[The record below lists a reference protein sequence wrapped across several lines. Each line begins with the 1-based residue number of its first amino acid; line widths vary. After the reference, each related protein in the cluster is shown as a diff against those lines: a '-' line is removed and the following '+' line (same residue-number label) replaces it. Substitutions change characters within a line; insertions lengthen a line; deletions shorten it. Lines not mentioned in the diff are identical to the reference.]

1 MSAVMKQAA
10 TAFSSAQ
17 ATMESL
23 RAAPVRHLVAGRL
36 EDSPK
41 KFPVINPATG
51 ESCGVCP
58 EATKEQL
65 DRAVAAAAQAQPAW
79 AATPI
84 EKRRERLAALAAVLR
99 EHESELAALIT
110 MEQGKPLPRA
120 LDEVR
125 RAALQLERVT
135 ALSLEPKLLRD
146 APDGRIELRRRPL
159 GVVGAI
165 TPWNMPIVL
174 AVPKITHA
182 LYTGNTIVLKPSPY
196 TPLSSLRLAEYAQQV
211 FPAGVL
217 NILAGGDDFGRWM
230 SEHPGI
236 AKISFTGSIATGKKV
251 MASSAGGLKRL
262 TLELGGNDAALVLPD
277 VDLPSALPRMF
288 AAAFANSGQVCM
300 AIKRLYVHESI
311 HDAVVEGLANIA
323 RSTRVGDG
331 FEPDVALGPVQN
343 RAQHEIV
350 KRILADTRQ
359 RGGRFV
365 AGGNVPHR
373 PGYFVEPTIVTG
385 LAEDA
390 ALVQEEPF
398 GPVLPVLS
406 FSDVDEAV
414 QRANATRFGLGGSVW
429 SHDVEAA
436 ANIAARLESGVV
448 WVNSHMALDVCA
460 PFGGAKE
467 SGFGREYGEE
477 GLSEYTE
484 AVALYVPTAGKA

>member
-1 MSAVMKQAA
+1 MKQAA

-51 ESCGVCP
+51 EPCGVCP

-79 AATPI
+79 AATPV
-84 EKRRERLAALAAVLR
+84 EQRRERLAALAAVLR
-99 EHESELAALIT
+99 ENESELAALIT

-125 RAALQLERVT
+125 RAASQLERVT

-159 GVVGAI
+159 GVIGAI

-277 VDLPSALPRMF
+277 VDLPSALPRIF

-311 HDAVVEGLANIA
+311 HDAVVEGLAALA
-323 RSTRVGDG
+323 RKARIGDG
-331 FEPDVALGPVQN
+331 FEPGVDFGPVQN

-365 AGGNVPHR
+365 AGGNVPDGS
-373 PGYFVEPTIVTG
+373 GYFVEPTIVTG

-406 FSDVDEAV
+406 FRDVDEAV

-429 SHDVEAA
+429 SRDVEGA

>member
-10 TAFSSAQ
+10 AAFSSAQ
-17 ATMESL
+17 GTMESL

-36 EDSPK
+36 EDSPR

-51 ESCGVCP
+51 ESCGMCP

-65 DRAVAAAAQAQPAW
+65 DRAVAAAAQAQPMW
-79 AATPI
+79 AAAPV
-84 EKRRERLAALAAVLR
+84 EKRRERLAVLAALLR
-99 EHESELAALIT
+99 ENESELAALIT

-125 RAALQLERVT
+125 RAAMQLERVT

-196 TPLSSLRLAEYAQQV
+196 TPLSTLRLAEYAQEV

-277 VDLPSALPRMF
+277 VDLANALPKIF

-311 HDAVVEGLANIA
+311 HDAVVDGLAALA
-323 RSTRVGDG
+323 RGARIGDG
-331 FEPDVALGPVQN
+331 FEPGVTLGPVQN

-365 AGGNVPHR
+365 AGGNVPDAA
-373 PGYFVEPTIVTG
+373 GYFVEPTVVTG

-406 FSDVDEAV
+406 FRDVDEAV

-429 SHDVEAA
+429 SRDVEAA
-436 ANIAARLESGVV
+436 AGIAARLESGVA

-477 GLSEYTE
+477 GLGEYTE
-484 AVALYVPTAGKA
+484 SVALYVPAAGTA